1 MPTPPDLSQPLTF
14 QPEWRTEVVRLA
26 FSLGPYAL
34 CRVSLRLQVTRAGL
48 PGPVAQPADLLP
60 LVQAHTAPGDGCL
73 LFGHRLGADLPAVFG
88 VGGWLAHVTDDG
100 PQYVADLTLGV
111 DAYWARFSGKTRS
124 TLRRKVKAF
133 TEASGGHLAWR
144 LCRTPDELRDF
155 HTLAQALS
163 RQSYQHKLFD
173 HGLPSDGAFVARTLD
188 KAARG
193 DAWGCLLYF
202 QGQPCAYFYLEG
214 EGDVL
219 GWDYVGYDSAL
230 ARLSP
235 GTVLM
240 TVVMDTF
247 QALGRYRFMDFGS
260 GESQHKAVF
269 STDRVRM
276 GSLFLLRPT
285 PKHRLLLAA
294 HRAFATVVGGGMG
307 WLKRSGL
314 HQWLKKTLKR
324 RVAGETGN
332 MPAPT
337 STPERNP

>member
-1 MPTPPDLSQPLTF
+1 
-14 QPEWRTEVVRLA
+14 LA

-34 CRVSLRLQVTRAGL
+34 CRVPLRLQVTRAAL
-48 PGPVAQPADLLP
+48 PHPVAQPADLLP
-60 LVQAHTAPGDGCL
+60 LVRAHAAPGDGCL
-73 LFGHRLGADLPAVFG
+73 LFGHRLGPDLPPVFR
-88 VGGWLAHVTDDG
+88 VAGWLVQVTDDG

-111 DAYWARFSGKTRS
+111 EAYWARFSGKTRG

-133 TEASGGHLAWR
+133 TEANGGDLDWR
-144 LCRTPDELRDF
+144 LCRTPGELRDF
-155 HTLAQALS
+155 HTHAQALS

-173 HGLPSDGAFVARTLD
+173 HGLPSDEAFVARTLA

-193 DAWGCLLYF
+193 NAWGCLLYF
-202 QGQPCAYFYLEG
+202 QGRPCAYFYLEG
-214 EGDVL
+214 EGGVL
-219 GWDYVGYDSAL
+219 GWDHVGYDSAL

-247 QALGRYRFMDFGS
+247 QAMGRYQFMDFGS

-285 PKHRLLLAA
+285 LKHRLVLAA
-294 HRAFATVVGGGMG
+294 HRAFSAAVKKVLGG
-307 WLKRSGL
+307 LKRSGL
-314 HQWLKKTLKR
+314 HGWLKKALKQ
-324 RVAGETGN
+324 RVAGNATNIGKQ
-332 MPAPT
+332 PPHD
-337 STPERNP
+337 PRNP